1 MLTSAERPSSLGQG
15 ARAVL
20 ELGFRSGLVS
30 ALFVC
35 GFQPLLALLLT
46 RHVDG
51 WASLA
56 MLTLVWQSYLLDRL
70 RQNPEDA
77 LDDSHPA
84 AFSQRFRVP
93 LLSVVALL
101 AVLTLLLVAQA
112 PRLAR
117 PVVLS
122 LFISAFYLVPLPI
135 FGRRAKEVPY
145 FKCFYLSL
153 VCLAS
158 TLAFSAGWSHAAPRR
173 LAPALGLTF
182 ALYFLNFSLYDVKD
196 VEQDRRAG
204 IKTLAGALPLRL
216 FLRLHIALSLAVA
229 LLAIASLP
237 LPHALVLAAVALF
250 HASMSAWLTRSP
262 LTPTLCGLIDT
273 GYAVILGVGALGL
286 AFASS

>member
-1 MLTSAERPSSLGQG
+1 
-15 ARAVL
+15 VL
-20 ELGFRSGLVS
+20 EVGFRSGLVS

-35 GFQPLLALLLT
+35 GFQPVLALLLT
-46 RHVDG
+46 RQVDW

-93 LLSVVALL
+93 LLGLVGLL
-101 AVLTLLLVAQA
+101 AALTLLLVVQA

-117 PVVLS
+117 PVALS
-122 LFISAFYLVPLPI
+122 LLISAFYLVPLPI
-135 FGRRAKEVPY
+135 LGRRAKEVPY

-158 TLAFSAGWSHAAPRR
+158 TLAFSAGWSHAAPKL

-196 VEQDRRAG
+196 VEQDRRAR
-204 IKTLAGALPLRL
+204 IKTLAGALPLPL
-216 FLRLHIALSLAVA
+216 FLRLHIALSIAVA
-229 LLAIASLP
+229 LLALASLP
-237 LPHALVLAAVALF
+237 LPPALVLAAVGLF
-250 HASMSAWLTRSP
+250 HASMSAWLTRSH
-262 LTPTLCGLIDT
+262 LSPTLCGLIDT
-273 GYAVILGVGALGL
+273 GYALILGVGAIYLSLSGY
-286 AFASS
+286 AS